1 MRRVLVALVACLAMT
16 MMLVSPSGVGVRW
29 VARAASPMAAWEPGP
44 ALYDVAVTS
53 DVPITMSDGRVLRA
67 NVVRPTVKGTTTPAA
82 GPFPVILVQTPYGKS
97 VSGTGL
103 GELPAYLVERGYLGV
118 VVDVAGTGGSEG
130 QSMLFGRQEAKDG
143 AELVDW
149 AAALPG
155 STGVVGTLGGSY
167 LGIDQIFTAA
177 EVGLGSPLKAI
188 FPIATAADPF
198 RDLFVSG
205 GIVNMES
212 GLGLIAG
219 YFGLRT
225 LTPLAERPSDP
236 LDALRLMIEHGLAGI
251 PFELQTGLDAL
262 FQQGRV
268 YDGPYW
274 QERAPVNVLQKVVD
288 NGVPAYLVGGQWD
301 VFQRGEPLLYS
312 GLQNAYAG
320 RPVTAPMLAGQVATG
335 RYQLLTGPWDHGNQG
350 AGIDLHALELQWF
363 DHWLKG
369 VDTGITDTTKPFHV
383 IEPGGA
389 AYDVASY
396 PSERAT
402 TQRLYLQ
409 PGKGLAPTKPTA
421 ATGADPML
429 FTGLSLACQRSVAQW
444 SAGALRD
451 WYETCKQFP
460 SLSLIPGEQAYT
472 TAPLASDL
480 RLAGPIG
487 LTLHTTSTRPETMLV
502 AELQSV
508 APDGLVT
515 DLTGGAQLGSLRA
528 VDPQRSWPTPDG
540 GWMLPYHP
548 LTEASAQPV
557 PVGAVTRYDIEI
569 RPAFLTV
576 PAGHRLRIMLRTGD
590 APHLLPPPMKLPELL
605 LGIYGVQRNATNPS
619 WIDLQVDQAP

>member
-1 MRRVLVALVACLAMT
+1 MRRVVVVLLVAVLSGVLFAP
-16 MMLVSPSGVGVRW
+16 PSGVGVRW
-29 VARAASPMAAWEPGP
+29 VASAEEPAWAPGP

-53 DVPITMSDGRVLRA
+53 DVPVTMPDGRVLRA
-67 NVVRPTVKGTTTPAA
+67 NLARPTLKGTTTPAE

-103 GELPAYLVERGYLGV
+103 GELPPYLVERGYIGA

-130 QSMLFGRQEAKDG
+130 QSMLFGRQEAEDG
-143 AELVDW
+143 AELVRW

-155 STGVVGTLGGSY
+155 STGEVGTLGGSY
-167 LGIDQIFTAA
+167 LGIDQLFTAA
-177 EVGLGSPLKAI
+177 EVGPDSPLKAI
-188 FPIATAADPF
+188 FPIASAADPF

-212 GLGLIAG
+212 GLGLIAA

-225 LTPLAERPSDP
+225 FTPMVERSSDP
-236 LDALRLMIEHGLAGI
+236 LDALRLMVEHGFAGI
-251 PFELQTGLDAL
+251 PFELQTGMDAL

-268 YDGPYW
+268 YDSDYW
-274 QERAPVNVLQKVVD
+274 RERAPINVLQQIAD

-320 RPVTAPMLAGQVATG
+320 RPVTAPMVPGQPVTS

-350 AGIDLHALELQWF
+350 AGIDLFALELQWF

-369 VDTGITDTTKPFHV
+369 IDTGITDTSTPLHV

-389 AYDVASY
+389 AYDIANY
-396 PSERAT
+396 PSEQAS
-402 TQRLYLQ
+402 TQRLHLQ
-409 PGKGLAPTKPTA
+409 PGKGLATSKPTA
-421 ATGADPML
+421 ATGSDPML
-429 FTGLSLACQRSVAQW
+429 FTGVSAACQRSVSQW
-444 SAGALRD
+444 SAGGLRD
-451 WYETCKQFP
+451 WYEACKQVP
-460 SLSLIPGEQAYT
+460 SLSLVPGEQAWT
-472 TAPLASDL
+472 TAPLGADL

-487 LTLHTTSTRPETMLV
+487 LTVNVSSTRPETMFV

-508 APDGLVT
+508 APDGRVT
-515 DLTGGAQLGSLRA
+515 DLTGGAQLGSMRA
-528 VDPQRSWPTPDG
+528 VDPERSWPSGDG

-548 LTEASAQPV
+548 LTEESAQAV

-576 PAGHRLRIMLRTGD
+576 PAGHRLRVMLRTGD
-590 APHLLPPPMKLPELL
+590 APHLLPPPMKLDDLL
-605 LGIYGVQRNATNPS
+605 LGIYNVQRNATTPS
-619 WIDLQVDQAP
+619 WIDLQVAD